1 MASNQENLKIS
12 AVIIAFNEEDRLP
25 EALASLQGVAD
36 EIVVVDSF
44 STDRT
49 PEIARQAR
57 AAFFQKRFEDYGQQK
72 NFAVQKA
79 GHEWILN
86 LDADE
91 RLSPELKKA
100 VLELKEKKLAENVT
114 AFTVKRRAYYLGR
127 WINHSGWYPDRKVR
141 LFKKDSASWQGRI
154 HERLVVAGR
163 VAALP
168 GEILHY
174 TYRDISDHM
183 QRLNRYS
190 NFQAE
195 EIVNQG
201 KKLLFLRLLILPPV
215 TFLRHYLWR
224 LGFLD
229 GFAGLVIATISS
241 WGTALKYF
249 KAIYMKWSSANRVS
263 GS

>member
-1 MASNQENLKIS
+1 M
-12 AVIIAFNEEDRLP
+12 
-25 EALASLQGVAD
+25 
-36 EIVVVDSF
+36 
-44 STDRT
+44 
-49 PEIARQAR
+49 
-57 AAFFQKRFEDYGQQK
+57 
-72 NFAVQKA
+72 
-79 GHEWILN
+79 
-86 LDADE
+86 
-91 RLSPELKKA
+91 
-100 VLELKEKKLAENVT
+100 
-114 AFTVKRRAYYLGR
+114 
-127 WINHSGWYPDRKVR
+127 
-141 LFKKDSASWQGRI
+141 
-154 HERLVVAGR
+154 AGR

-224 LGFLD
+224 LGLLD